1 MVCFCLFVL
10 LYKIMVNLSIIVA
23 LDKIKNDH
31 LDSAASQPEIIAQNE
46 ANVYL
51 SSLLSQVKNDN
62 VKKIS
67 EAVLQIQNQWLASNF
82 EVP

>member
-1 MVCFCLFVL
+1 
-10 LYKIMVNLSIIVA
+10 MVNLSIIVA
-23 LDKIKNDH
+23 LDKIKNDN

-51 SSLLSQVKNDN
+51 SSLLSQVKNDS

-67 EAVLQIQNQWLASNF
+67 ETMLQIQNQWLASNF

>member
-1 MVCFCLFVL
+1 
-10 LYKIMVNLSIIVA
+10 MVNLSIIVA
-23 LDKIKNDH
+23 LDKIKNDN

-51 SSLLSQVKNDN
+51 SSLLSQVKIDS

-67 EAVLQIQNQWLASNF
+67 ETMLQIQNQWLASNF